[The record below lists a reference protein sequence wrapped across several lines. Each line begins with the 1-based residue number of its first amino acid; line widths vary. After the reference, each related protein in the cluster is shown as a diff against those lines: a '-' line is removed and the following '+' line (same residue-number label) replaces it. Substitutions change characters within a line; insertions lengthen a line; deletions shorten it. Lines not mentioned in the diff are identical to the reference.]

1 MDFWNKV
8 PFLRLVVP
16 FILGV
21 VFEINKWV
29 SIEIVL
35 PTLLISVAIMLIL
48 SLYPFKSNFL
58 KRPLYSGRLA
68 LFITL
73 LAGFTYAW
81 FNRSINYNTHFSKL
95 AATQEI
101 TVVGTIYEP
110 PQEKRRSVK
119 VFLELEEFSGGEKQ
133 EGCIGNLLVY
143 FQKTEDA
150 LGLRYGD
157 KVSIRCFPN
166 EIKPPDNP
174 RQFNFRQYLHNNDVY
189 HQAYAKSESWKKIDS
204 GQGHPIKQLAYRF
217 REDMLEILNESIS
230 DNKNLAIGAA
240 LILGYKDHL
249 DPDILRSFSS
259 AGAMHVLAVSG
270 LHVGIIFLFFNS
282 LLKFLD
288 KKKRYGKL
296 IKVGLILIILWSYAF
311 ITGLS
316 PSVMRAATMFSAVVI
331 GQSLNR
337 PTNIFNTLSAS
348 AFLLIL
354 FDPHIITKVGFQLSY
369 LAVIG
374 IVYLQPKL
382 YALLYFKNWLVDKV
396 WAITCVSFAAQLAT
410 FPLGLYY
417 FHQFPN
423 YFFISNLIVI
433 PMATII
439 LYTGILV
446 LITHPLGLD
455 GLFKWLLN
463 HELTFLNK
471 AVVFVEEIPY
481 SLIYGNHIQVHEV
494 LLLYLT
500 VGLILAWF
508 YFRKVYLVFSIAG
521 LVTVLLLI
529 SSLGRYSNSTQHQM
543 IVYKVP
549 DKSVLNFIGGRYN
562 FLLADEDF
570 ISDENQQ
577 LYYVK
582 HNWFSLGHI
591 KADQYQIDQNI
602 NTAGLAKYENLLSV
616 HGKQILLMDTVF
628 NVSALKSPIQVDYAI
643 LSGDQ
648 FFDIEAIENGVE
660 ASMFILDSSVP
671 NKTSKIVEKLMKKR
685 GMNVYNVNEEG
696 AFVTNL

>member
-21 VFEINKWV
+21 VIEINNWINIRWMLPLLLV
-29 SIEIVL
+29 SAVL
-35 PTLLISVAIMLIL
+35 LLVI
-48 SLYPFKSNFL
+48 SLYPFKSKFL
-58 KRPLYSGRLA
+58 KRPLYAGRLS
-68 LFITL
+68 LIVTL
-73 LAGFTYAW
+73 LAGFCYAW
-81 FNRSINYNTHFSKL
+81 FSRSINYNTHFSK
-95 AATQEI
+95 QSSQKEI

-110 PQEKRRSVK
+110 PQEKARSVK
-119 VFLELEEFSGGEKQ
+119 VFLEVHETSDGSETNP
-133 EGCIGNLLVY
+133 CIGNLLVY
-143 FQKTEDA
+143 FQKTDES
-150 LGLRYGD
+150 LNLKYGD
-157 KVSIRCFPN
+157 QVAVRCFPN
-166 EIKPPDNP
+166 EILPPDNP
-174 RQFNFRQYLHNNDVY
+174 KQFNFQKYLHNNDVY
-189 HQAYAKSESWKKIDS
+189 HQAYAKSGSWKLIESK
-204 GQGHPIKQLAYRF
+204 QGHPIKQLAYQF
-217 REDMLEILNESIS
+217 RARMLTILTDNIS
-230 DNKNLAIGAA
+230 DHKNLAIGAA

-282 LLKFLD
+282 LLSFLD
-288 KKKRYGKL
+288 KKGSYGKL
-296 IKVGLILIILWSYAF
+296 IKVITILLILWAYAF

-348 AFLLIL
+348 AFLLML

-382 YALLYFKNWLVDKV
+382 YALLYFKNWFLDKI

-439 LYTGILV
+439 LYTGILL
-446 LITHPLGLD
+446 LITVPFGLGSV
-455 GLFKWLLN
+455 FSWLLN
-463 HELTFLNK
+463 HELAFLNK

-481 SLIYGNHIQVHEV
+481 SLMYGNYIGVHEV

-500 VGLILAWF
+500 VALILAWF
-508 YFRKVYLVFSIAG
+508 YFRKTYLIFSISAM
-521 LVTVLLLI
+521 VVILLLI
-529 SSLGRYSNSTQHQM
+529 SSAGRFSNSSRHQM

-549 DKSVLNFIGGRYN
+549 DKSVLNFVGGRYN
-562 FLLADEDF
+562 FLLSDQEF
-570 ISDENQQ
+570 IKDENQQ

-582 HNWFSLGHI
+582 HNWFSLGHTE
-591 KADQYQIDQNI
+591 ASYHLLTDDID
-602 NTAGLAKYENLLSV
+602 AVGLSKYHNLIAIQDN
-616 HGKQILLMDTVF
+616 QILLIDTSFKVYGLK
-628 NVSALKSPIQVDYAI
+628 NVITVDYAI

-648 FFDIEAIENGVE
+648 FFDVETIDDRVE
-660 ASMFILDSSVP
+660 AGTFILDSSIP
-671 NKTSKIVEKLMKKR
+671 QRTAKIVEKLMRKR
-685 GMNVYNVNEEG
+685 HMTVYNVHEKE
-696 AFVTNL
+696 LS